1 MRGDDSAQAFT
12 LEGFVGSMLILT
24 AVLFALQSVIIT
36 PTTAGTVDRDVQ
48 AQHQTE
54 ADDILQQAKNNGS
67 LKHLVLNFGADG
79 EAYNDSLN
87 SEIGYGPTPPPTEF
101 GENLNATFNQRGR
114 VYNVVVEYR
123 GVSNETANTGIDS
136 VSRNMV
142 YRGVP
147 SDNAIVATE
156 TVTIYDDD
164 QMPNYD
170 GGDGTVADA
179 AEDPDYDFP
188 VSDTAPGSP
197 VFTVVEVRV
206 IVW

>member
-1 MRGDDSAQAFT
+1 
-12 LEGFVGSMLILT
+12 
-24 AVLFALQSVIIT
+24 
-36 PTTAGTVDRDVQ
+36 
-48 AQHQTE
+48 
-54 ADDILQQAKNNGS
+54 
-67 LKHLVLNFGADG
+67 
-79 EAYNDSLN
+79 
-87 SEIGYGPTPPPTEF
+87 
-101 GENLNATFNQRGR
+101 

-123 GVSNETANTGIDS
+123 GVSNETANAGIDS

>member
-12 LEGFVGSMLILT
+12 LEGFIGSMLILT

-48 AQHQTE
+48 SQHQTE
-54 ADDILQQAKNNGS
+54 ADDILQQAKNNGT
-67 LKHLVLNFGADG
+67 LKHLVLNYNGTSG
-79 EAYNDSLN
+79 EVFRDSIN
-87 SEIGYGPTPPPTEF
+87 SEIGYGPNQPPTEF
-101 GENLNATFNQRGR
+101 GENLNASFNQRGR

-123 GVSNETANTGIDS
+123 GVSNETAHTGIDS

-164 QMPNYD
+164 QMPNYN
-170 GGDGTVADA
+170 GTVLDA
-179 AEDPDYDFP
+179 AEDDDYDVP
-188 VSDTAPGSP
+188 VSDTAPDSP

-206 IVW
+206 VVW